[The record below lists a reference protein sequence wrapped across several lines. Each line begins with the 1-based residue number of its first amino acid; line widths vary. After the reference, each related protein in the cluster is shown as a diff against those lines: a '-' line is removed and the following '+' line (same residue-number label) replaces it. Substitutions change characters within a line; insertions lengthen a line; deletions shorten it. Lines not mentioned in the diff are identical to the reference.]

1 MKDLLSVEMRAGV
14 NNEWDQS
21 LTTYLACNQ
30 SDASFCIKSLE
41 TNMKYALV
49 FCWKKLLQ
57 LWAEI

>member
-49 FCWKKLLQ
+49 FCEKKLLQ
-57 LWAEI
+57 L